1 MNRVTPIRT
10 ESQHPALLSMRNKIV
25 SLEESIVDMQRQLDF
40 MRIEITKL
48 Q

>member
-1 MNRVTPIRT
+1 MSNVTPIRT
-10 ESQHPALLSMRNKIV
+10 EVQHPALLSMRNKIV
-25 SLEESIVDMQRQLDF
+25 SLEESIVDMQRQLEF